1 MKKHLLILITLL
13 SLSLLSAQNHP
24 DKPTLT
30 NEQFFSQAELVIEGQ
45 FAKIVDTYDTKGTGK
60 FEDCIA
66 VDAIRVKKVYK
77 GDTALTGKL
86 IYLTRL
92 GTRLGE
98 ESWYEEARISDDGI
112 YISYDIGIS
121 YTTPKIFFENGI
133 DFGVSSRTPKIY
145 FLKSSDLPDDSNSK
159 YFSYNKYTNLEKYCN
174 YSSGFYNFM
183 YVCDDI
189 NVIAGLDNLIFRN
202 RRDFYDYMK
211 QFEGYIVP
219 ELTNLYEK
227 QLDKKELNNVVL
239 DSVRYQAVVDSIIN
253 EMSKVKFEVEK
264 RKEKKI
270 GK

>member
-1 MKKHLLILITLL
+1 
-13 SLSLLSAQNHP
+13 
-24 DKPTLT
+24 
-30 NEQFFSQAELVIEGQ
+30 
-45 FAKIVDTYDTKGTGK
+45 
-60 FEDCIA
+60 
-66 VDAIRVKKVYK
+66 
-77 GDTALTGKL
+77 
-86 IYLTRL
+86 
-92 GTRLGE
+92 
-98 ESWYEEARISDDGI
+98 
-112 YISYDIGIS
+112 
-121 YTTPKIFFENGI
+121 
-133 DFGVSSRTPKIY
+133 
-145 FLKSSDLPDDSNSK
+145 
-159 YFSYNKYTNLEKYCN
+159 
-174 YSSGFYNFM
+174 M

>member
-24 DKPTLT
+24 DKPALT

-77 GDTALTGKL
+77 GDTALTGKF
-86 IYLTRL
+86 IYLTQIGTSL
-92 GTRLGE
+92 GVE
-98 ESWYEEARISDDGI
+98 EYYSNETWVDERGI
-112 YISYDIGIS
+112 YHACELLPSYR
-121 YTTPKIFFENGI
+121 TPKIFFENGI

-145 FLKSSDLPDDSNSK
+145 FLKSSDLPDNKNSK
-159 YFSYNKYTNLEKYCN
+159 YFSHKKYMHIHNILQGIRSESYNCM
-174 YSSGFYNFM
+174 F
-183 YVCDDI
+183 VCDDI

-211 QFEGYIVP
+211 QFEGF
-219 ELTNLYEK
+219 NAFF
-227 QLDKKELNNVVL
+227 D
-239 DSVRYQAVVDSIIN
+239 
-253 EMSKVKFEVEK
+253 
-264 RKEKKI
+264 
-270 GK
+270 GH